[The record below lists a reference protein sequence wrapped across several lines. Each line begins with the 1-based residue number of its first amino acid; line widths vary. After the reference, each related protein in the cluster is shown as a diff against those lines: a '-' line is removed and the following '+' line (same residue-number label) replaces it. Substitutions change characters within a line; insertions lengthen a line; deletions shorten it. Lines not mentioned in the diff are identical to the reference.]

1 MNVRRK
7 LRGPAARIAL
17 ILVGIGV
24 VTGARAQA
32 LPRAMM
38 EADIRS
44 SGGRQIGG
52 SELMQRL
59 VGNTTYS
66 VFLRGINATKAGD
79 VVVVY
84 YRDPK
89 TRIVRWPNRFTYQ
102 SNVWLEGDALCV
114 EQRAGTG
121 AGHQCYSTWNL
132 GNVDYNCALPKG
144 DCLIS
149 FRVVPGNPEGM

>member
-7 LRGPAARIAL
+7 LSGPAGRIAL
-17 ILVGIGV
+17 ILAGIGIV
-24 VTGARAQA
+24 SGAWAQA
-32 LPRAMM
+32 LPPAMM

-44 SGGRQIGG
+44 RGGHQIPGP
-52 SELMQRL
+52 ELMQRL
-59 VGNTTYS
+59 IGNTAYI

-79 VVVVY
+79 VIVVY
-84 YRDPK
+84 HRDPK
-89 TRIVRWPNRFTYQ
+89 ARIVRWPNRFTYQ
-102 SNVWLEGDALCV
+102 TNIWLEGDALCV

-132 GNVDYNCALPKG
+132 GNVDYQCALPKG

-149 FRVVPGNPEGM
+149 FRVVPGNPEGL